1 MPKVKEAVKVETPVT
16 INAEL
21 VSDYETLINA
31 QGEREFISKWA
42 DAQFKGEITQRDLVA
57 SLKQAE
63 SVGFAPSIRSA
74 YGNYF
79 LSARQCLNLE
89 GAKSVPVAHFLK
101 VVSVAQRNFNAA
113 FKKEIS
119 KVDFAGFMK
128 TAPTWEKLESE
139 ARKVEE
145 RVKATKETGAKKKGK
160 TPEIDGEITADSVC
174 ALALGLLNDLD
185 DLTITDFVTAEK
197 LANTLATALK
207 SSRAGQAESKAKHPT
222 SKK

>member
-1 MPKVKEAVKVETPVT
+1 MAKKEVAKVEVPVS

-79 LSARQCLNLE
+79 LSARQCLTLK
-89 GAKSVPVAHFLK
+89 GADIIPVAHFLK
-101 VVSVAQRNFNAA
+101 VVSVAQRNFNAG

-128 TAPTWEKLESE
+128 TNPTWEKLETE
-139 ARKVEE
+139 ARKIED
-145 RVKATKETGAKKKGK
+145 RVKATKENGGKRKK
-160 TPEIDGEITADSVC
+160 TAEIQGEITADSIC
-174 ALALGLLNDLD
+174 ALALGLFNDLD
-185 DLTITDFVTAEK
+185 DLTITDFETAEK

-207 SSRAGQAESKAKHPT
+207 TSRAGQTASKKKHP
-222 SKK
+222 SNV

>member
-1 MPKVKEAVKVETPVT
+1 MAKKEVAKVEVPVS

-79 LSARQCLNLE
+79 LSARQCLTLK
-89 GAKSVPVAHFLK
+89 GAESVPVAHFLK
-101 VVSVAQRNFNAA
+101 VVSVAQRNFNAG

-128 TAPTWEKLESE
+128 TNPTWEKLETE
-139 ARKVEE
+139 ARKIED
-145 RVKATKETGAKKKGK
+145 RVKATKENGGKRKSKGA
-160 TPEIDGEITADSVC
+160 EIEGEITADSIC
-174 ALALGLLNDLD
+174 ALALGLFNDLD
-185 DLTITDFVTAEK
+185 DLTITDFETAEK

-207 SSRAGQAESKAKHPT
+207 TSRAGQKQSKEKHP
-222 SKK
+222 SHA